1 MPRFFVLFNLKE
13 GQDIAEYERWA
24 AARDAPAV
32 RSLPSVDAFEVF
44 RIDGAL
50 GGDSPP
56 YGYVEVVDV
65 NDMAQFDADVAS
77 NEMRAVAAEFAE
89 RANSPAFTFGE
100 RIV

>member
-1 MPRFFVLFNLKE
+1 MTRFFVLFNLKE
-13 GQDIAEYERWA
+13 GQDIGEYERWA

-44 RIDGAL
+44 RIDGTL

-56 YGYVEVVDV
+56 YGYVEVIDV
-65 NDMAQFDADVAS
+65 NDRAQFDADVAS
-77 NEMRAVAAEFAE
+77 SAMQEVAAEFAE
-89 RANSPAFTFGE
+89 RADSPSFTFGE